1 VELRQSSVESVEL
14 TPEFW
19 RNKRVLLTG
28 HTGFKGSWL
37 SLWLQSLGTQL
48 AGYSLPPPTEPSLY
62 LLAGVEQGMQ
72 SVCGDILDLQH
83 LRRVVSE
90 FQPQIV
96 FHMAAQSLVRRSYDD
111 PVGTFSTNVLGTA
124 HVLEAVRSEPRV
136 QAVVIVTS
144 DKCYENRDYHANS
157 DEKRGYPDQRC
168 ENHDDENNH
177 QESQPY
183 ENHDHEDP
191 EHQRAFREGD
201 RLGGFDPYSSSK
213 AAAELVTA
221 AFRQSFFSCAERSS
235 ATGIASA
242 RAGNVLGGG
251 DWAPGRLIPDV
262 MRAAIRGEQ
271 LLIRNPHAVRPWQHV
286 LDPLSGYLTLAEKL
300 CAGPC
305 QFSEAWNFGPDPAGA
320 LSVSAVLDHLRRLWG
335 PGIAWR
341 VDGEDHPHEAA
352 HLSLDSTKAR
362 SRLGWTPQW
371 NLEVALEATV
381 RWYKAYQAHHD
392 QAHHDLRG
400 LALEQIQSFQSQSL
414 QIQSLQIQSL

>member
-1 VELRQSSVESVEL
+1 MEFRQSSVESVEL
-14 TPEFW
+14 NPEFW

-37 SLWLQSLGTQL
+37 SLWLQSLGAEL

-62 LLAGVEQGMQ
+62 LLAGVEEGMQ
-72 SVCGDILDLQH
+72 SIRGDILDLQH
-83 LRRVVSE
+83 LRRVVGE

-144 DKCYENRDYHANS
+144 DKCYENGDCQANG
-157 DEKRGYPDQRC
+157 DEKRGYPDQRRENQRY
-168 ENHDDENNH
+168 ENHDDED
-177 QESQPY
+177 
-183 ENHDHEDP
+183 HDHEDLGR
-191 EHQRAFREGD
+191 QRAFREGD

-221 AFRQSFFSCAERSS
+221 AFRQSFFSSAERSS

-251 DWAPGRLIPDV
+251 DFAPGRLIPDV
-262 MRAAIRGEQ
+262 MRAAIRGEE

-286 LDPLSGYLTLAEKL
+286 LDPLSGYLMLAEKL
-300 CAGPC
+300 CADPH

-320 LSVSAVLDHLRRLWG
+320 LSVSAVLDRLRSLWG
-335 PGIAWR
+335 PAIAWR
-341 VDGEDHPHEAA
+341 VDGKDHPHEAA
-352 HLSLDSTKAR
+352 HLSLDSAKAK

-371 NLEVALEATV
+371 NLKVALEATV
-381 RWYKAYQAHHD
+381 RWYKAYQAHQD

-400 LALEQIQSFQSQSL
+400 LAQEQIQSFQSQSF